1 MKRLIP
7 VLLSALLCASAWAQ
21 DPLEAALRDPPATGL
36 LILRV
41 EEGSQAA
48 AKGMRAG
55 DVLVSYDGVEV
66 ADLEA
71 LRASIGAAAGK
82 AALPCV
88 LVRPSGE
95 RVELELAPGRIGV
108 SLSPVEKGKGPGPL
122 PPETGVEFDFSALR
136 DGKPREEWLSFHL
149 GDATEK
155 AGYEHAVLRLEGGK
169 LIVRRE
175 VAFDGGEQYGLQH
188 FDVTITAIAGA
199 TPIAVALRFVTPL
212 TGWVGEAELILREDG
227 RRAWRMTSQAPGQPE
242 QGSESTAPDR
252 LPLLPTYF
260 LETLATFMP
269 RSEGACVHF
278 RAVEDGSGELLFPS
292 ALVVVGE
299 EKVDLVDGARAKAW
313 RIEHRRLGGVVA
325 GTFWVDG
332 RGRKL
337 KSEFGGGARAFLVTR
352 EEALKGVPDRLKPR
366 SAR

>member
-71 LRASIGAAAGK
+71 LRAAIGAAAGK

-108 SLSPVEKGKGPGPL
+108 SLSPVEK
-122 PPETGVEFDFSALR
+122 VN
-136 DGKPREEWLSFHL
+136 L